1 MRRYRK
7 ALVIVT
13 AIAMV
18 LGSMGMAFAQTT
30 TTTTTTS
37 TSSSGALSF
46 SDVNS
51 STPHYASIMDL
62 AALGVVH
69 GYPNGTFDPTG
80 DITRAEFATM
90 IDAATGLASAA
101 ALEQNTPSKYSDVPV
116 GQWYTGDV
124 NVATAQG
131 YFHGYPNG
139 TFQPNANITYDEVL
153 TVLVNALGYG
163 PAVTGAWPAG
173 DVAAAATLG
182 LMSGV
187 TITDGSAPATRG
199 DVAKLV
205 NTSLNTKTWSM
216 VSGSLQ
222 QGANTLAYNDLKY
235 QYNNVSS
242 TTPDTGVVVATPGT
256 NPSAGSNAIK
266 VTTWSSATSSY
277 SAATYTVASNAEIMG
292 ASSLD
297 SLIGEQI
304 DYILNTNNN
313 QILAINVVTTP
324 AETVTGAT
332 YNSYSGTTI
341 NVTLSGAT
349 TTSNLTATPAAG
361 LPVVD
366 VGGTLTTGSAAPG
379 MSAGDTINVYEDSAG
394 NVIGIIDTSVG
405 QFTVNNAVITAIGTN
420 TISYE
425 YVSTTNVLTPG
436 ANIPVSSSAVVTLN
450 GSASSLSSLAV
461 GDVANIDVV
470 NGSATDIAAFNKNT
484 TGTISGISENSAGT
498 VTGVTVNGTT
508 ISVDSNGII
517 SINGTMYPGYGFG
530 STANSLFGSSAT
542 IDYDAGGT
550 NAAYINATSTST
562 PSGILQGP
570 IYGTS
575 TSISVDVKGTV
586 NSYTLAPG
594 ATFNGVSIPGAIAA
608 LAINGVSTIGDP
620 MVSVNSGSPTQAYD
634 FVKLTL
640 NLNGQVTAIS
650 DLNYN
655 ATWGYDA
662 TVSPYS
668 AVSGLAQLPN
678 VQVNT
683 TAGTLTSN
691 NQNSNTSTVVT
702 GTSSGT
708 ANANGSAQYPQTTGA
723 AGGTGQTWNVSST
736 TPIYNMSGAP
746 QSTLSGLSA
755 LVNGETV
762 EVVPG
767 ATPGYAAAV
776 LVTQGVSSF
785 ATGVVTGSST
795 SYSTGSNGSPQ
806 ATTQLTMDVAG
817 TSNTYTVPSTL
828 SPPSGYNT
836 KGAVVKLTLS
846 GTSVTDVAE
855 PTGINSVIAYV
866 YNLQTVN
873 GVTEFE
879 LGNNATPADVTQVLA
894 GDAWVTPTTLPTAP
908 NYSEFY
914 LTGTTVVW
922 DETVGAISTTADIQT
937 GKQVWVWGALA
948 GSSSLNYNANDIQVG
963 STLIP

>member
-37 TSSSGALSF
+37 SSGALSF

-51 STPHYASIMDL
+51 STPHYTSIMDL

-101 ALEQNTPSKYSDVPV
+101 ALEQNTPSKYSDVPA

-187 TITDGSAPATRG
+187 TVTSGSAPATRG

-205 NTSLNTKTWSM
+205 NTALNTKTWSM

-222 QGANTLAYNDLKY
+222 QGANTLAYNNLKY
-235 QYNNVSS
+235 QYNNVNS
-242 TTPDTGVVVATPGT
+242 TTPDTGVVVETPGT

-266 VTTWSSATSSY
+266 VTTWSSATNSY

-349 TTSNLTATPAAG
+349 TTSNLTATSAAG

-425 YVSTTNVLTPG
+425 YVSTSNVLTPG

-461 GDVANIDVV
+461 GDVANINVV
-470 NGSATDIAAFNKNT
+470 NGSATYIAAYNKNT
-484 TGTISGISENSAGT
+484 TGTISGISEDSAGT
-498 VTGVTVNGTT
+498 VTGVTVNGST

-517 SINGTMYPGYGFG
+517 SINGSMAQAFGYGNH
-530 STANSLFGSSAT
+530 ANSLFGSSAT
-542 IDYDAGGT
+542 IVYDAGGT

-570 IYGTS
+570 IYPTS

-586 NSYTLAPG
+586 NNYTLAPG
-594 ATFNGVSIPGAIAA
+594 ATFNGVSLQAA
-608 LAINGVSTIGDP
+608 LSDVQSITGSGSSVTNIGDP
-620 MVSVNSGSPTQAYD
+620 IVNGAQAYD

-640 NLNGQVTAIS
+640 NLNGQVTAIN

-655 ATWGYDA
+655 ATWVYDYA
-662 TVSPYS
+662 PSPYS
-668 AVSGLAQLPN
+668 SVSGLAQLPN

-691 NQNSNTSTVVT
+691 TTASSTAIT
-702 GTSSGT
+702 GTSYTSYNSSGQAVYT
-708 ANANGSAQYPQTTGA
+708 QTTA
-723 AGGTGQTWNVSST
+723 STAGNGQVWNVSST
-736 TPIYNMSGAP
+736 TPIYNMSAAP
-746 QSTLSGLSA
+746 QTTLSGLSA

-767 ATPGYAAAV
+767 ATAGYAAAV
-776 LVTQGVSSF
+776 LVTQGVSSN

-795 SYSTGSNGSPQ
+795 SYSTGSNGSVQ
-806 ATTQLTMDVAG
+806 ATTSLTMNVAG
-817 TSNTYTVPSTL
+817 TSETYTVPASAAAAFYAANNN
-828 SPPSGYNT
+828 YNYQN
-836 KGAVVKLTLS
+836 KGAVVTLNLS
-846 GTSVTDVAE
+846 GTSVTGVTMPS
-855 PTGINSVIAYV
+855 PTNTVTAYV

-873 GVTEFE
+873 GVTEFQ
-879 LGNNATPADVTQVLA
+879 LGNNAIPADVTQILES
-894 GDAWVTPTTLPTAP
+894 G
-908 NYSEFY
+908 SEFY

-922 DETVGAISTTADIQT
+922 DNTVGAISTTADIQT
-937 GKQVWVWGALA
+937 GKQVYVWGVMA
-948 GSSSLNYNANDIQVG
+948 GNSSNYNANEIVVG
-963 STLIP
+963 SSYVHP